1 MDYTNRQ
8 PPRPGVR
15 RIALNV
21 NLSPEIHAELGQI
34 AAGNRSAAIE
44 LLVREHVTRRERR
57 ARSAPI
63 PEPAP

>member
-1 MDYTNRQ
+1 MDYTNRSA
-8 PPRPGVR
+8 RLSGVR

-44 LLVREHVTRRERR
+44 LLVREHVKRRERR
-57 ARSAPI
+57 ARATQTL
-63 PEPAP
+63 EPTP